1 MWWSGRYALL
11 ALLIGTAASPALAQS
26 TDALPAF
33 APVAI
38 LYGDDFVSGVSPMFR
53 PAVSAERLFWI
64 LDGPKDRVRSPQI
77 KAETASETGSLRFA
91 LKGRPTDRWLGFD
104 KAQHAAF
111 SFLWTLSSQ
120 YTLVNKFDLSE
131 RRALPFS
138 VGSGVLLGLSKELYD
153 GSTAPRNSF
162 SYRDLAAD
170 AFGIALA
177 VGLILL

>member
-1 MWWSGRYALL
+1 MLLKIHNAHRLWRKATRGVWWSGRYALL

-26 TDALPAF
+26 TDALPAS
-33 APVAI
+33 ARVAI
-38 LYGDDFVSGVSPMFR
+38 LYVDGFVSGVSPVLR
-53 PAVSAERLFWI
+53 PAV
-64 LDGPKDRVRSPQI
+64 PV
-77 KAETASETGSLRFA
+77 ETRSLRLS
-91 LKGRPTDRWLGFD
+91 LKRRPPDRWLGLD
-104 KAQHAAF
+104 KVQHAAF

-120 YTLVNKFDLSE
+120 YTLVNKIKVSE

>member
-1 MWWSGRYALL
+1 M
-11 ALLIGTAASPALAQS
+11 
-26 TDALPAF
+26 
-33 APVAI
+33 
-38 LYGDDFVSGVSPMFR
+38 
-53 PAVSAERLFWI
+53 
-64 LDGPKDRVRSPQI
+64 
-77 KAETASETGSLRFA
+77 A

-120 YTLVNKFDLSE
+120 YTLVNKFDVSE

-153 GSTAPRNSF
+153 GSNAPRNAF

-170 AFGIALA
+170 AFGITLAL
-177 VGLILL
+177 GLILL

>member
-1 MWWSGRYALL
+1 ML
-11 ALLIGTAASPALAQS
+11 ALWIGAAASPALAQS
-26 TDALPAF
+26 TDAFPAS
-33 APVAI
+33 VRIAI
-38 LYGDDFVSGVSPMFR
+38 LYGAAATDSGEPSTTP
-53 PAVSAERLFWI
+53 
-64 LDGPKDRVRSPQI
+64 G
-77 KAETASETGSLRFA
+77 ETGSLRFA
-91 LKGRPTDRWLGFD
+91 LKERPPDQWLGLD
-104 KAQHAAF
+104 KVQHAAF

-120 YTLVNKFDLSE
+120 YTLVNKIEVSE

>member
-1 MWWSGRYALL
+1 MLLEIHNAHRLWRKATRGVWWGGRYALL

-26 TDALPAF
+26 TDALPAP
-33 APVAI
+33 ATVAI
-38 LYGDDFVSGVSPMFR
+38 LYGDGFVSGVSPVLR
-53 PAVSAERLFWI
+53 PAVS
-64 LDGPKDRVRSPQI
+64 V
-77 KAETASETGSLRFA
+77 ETGSLRLA
-91 LKGRPTDRWLGFD
+91 LKGRPPDRWLGLD
-104 KAQHAAF
+104 KVQHAAF

-120 YTLVNKFDLSE
+120 YTLVNKIEVSE

-153 GSTAPRNSF
+153 GSTAPRNAF

>member
-11 ALLIGTAASPALAQS
+11 ALWIGAAASPALAQS
-26 TDALPAF
+26 TDAFPAS
-33 APVAI
+33 ARVAI
-38 LYGDDFVSGVSPMFR
+38 LYGGDFVSGVSSGLR
-53 PAVSAERLFWI
+53 PAMSV
-64 LDGPKDRVRSPQI
+64 
-77 KAETASETGSLRFA
+77 ETGSLRLA
-91 LKGRPTDRWLGFD
+91 LKGRPPDRWLGID
-104 KAQHAAF
+104 KVQHAAL

-131 RRALPFS
+131 RHALPFS

-153 GSTAPRNSF
+153 GSTAPRNAF

>member
-1 MWWSGRYALL
+1 MLLKIHNAHRLWRKATRGVWWSGRYALL
-11 ALLIGTAASPALAQS
+11 ALLIGAAASPALAQS
-26 TDALPAF
+26 TDAFPAS
-33 APVAI
+33 ARVAI
-38 LYGDDFVSGVSPMFR
+38 LYGDGFVSGVSPVFR
-53 PAVSAERLFWI
+53 PA
-64 LDGPKDRVRSPQI
+64 
-77 KAETASETGSLRFA
+77 ETGSLR
-91 LKGRPTDRWLGFD
+91 LQGRPTDRWLGFD

-120 YTLVNKFDLSE
+120 YTLVNKFDVSE

-153 GSTAPRNSF
+153 GSNAPRNAF

>member
-26 TDALPAF
+26 TDALPAS

-120 YTLVNKFDLSE
+120 YTLVNKLDVSDARCRFPWAPGCFSDSRKSYTTGAPPRATPSATATWPLMPSASPWLS
-131 RRALPFS
+131 
-138 VGSGVLLGLSKELYD
+138 G
-153 GSTAPRNSF
+153 
-162 SYRDLAAD
+162 
-170 AFGIALA
+170 
-177 VGLILL
+177 